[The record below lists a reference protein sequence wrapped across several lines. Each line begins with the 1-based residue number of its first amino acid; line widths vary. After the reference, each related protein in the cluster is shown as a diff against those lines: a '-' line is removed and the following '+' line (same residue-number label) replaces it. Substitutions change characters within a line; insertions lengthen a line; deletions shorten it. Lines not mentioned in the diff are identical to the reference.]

1 MGLVYAIF
9 GFIFG
14 LVIGSF
20 LNVVIYRVP
29 RHLSVVSPGSMCPS
43 CGTEIAAYD
52 NIPVL
57 SWLILRAKCRH
68 CGNPISARYPL
79 VELLTGIVFAA
90 IGLGVGLVD
99 IPVAWSV
106 AVMIILCL
114 LAAVIISIVAIQ
126 IDRRAAG

>member
-1 MGLVYAIF
+1 MAIVYAVV
-9 GFIFG
+9 GFVFG

-57 SWLILRAKCRH
+57 SWMILRGKCRH
-68 CGNPISARYPL
+68 CGHPISARYPL
-79 VELLTGIVFAA
+79 VELLTGMIFAA

-99 IPVAWSV
+99 LSATWAIAL
-106 AVMIILCL
+106 MIIFCL
-114 LAAVIISIVAIQ
+114 VAAVIISVVAIWL
-126 IDRRAAG
+126 DRRGAD

>member
-1 MGLVYAIF
+1 MGLVYAIV

-43 CGTEIAAYD
+43 CGAEIAAYD

-57 SWLILRAKCRH
+57 SWLILRGKCRH
-68 CGNPISARYPL
+68 CGHPIAARYPL
-79 VELLTGIVFAA
+79 VELLTGMIFAA

-99 IPVAWSV
+99 LSVAWGIV
-106 AVMIILCL
+106 LMIISWVF
-114 LAAVIISIVAIQ
+114 AAMIISVVAILV
-126 IDRRAAG
+126 DGRGAE